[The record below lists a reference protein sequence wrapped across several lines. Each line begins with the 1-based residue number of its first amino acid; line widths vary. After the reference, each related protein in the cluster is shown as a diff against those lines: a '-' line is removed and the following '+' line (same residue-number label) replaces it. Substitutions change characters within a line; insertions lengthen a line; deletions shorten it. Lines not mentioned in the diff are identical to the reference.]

1 MLYSEFEEMRRKA
14 WSEKSNYM
22 FIDMTRNRIE
32 GKYRIFKENK
42 NTFSDFVSEIEA
54 F

>member
-1 MLYSEFEEMRRKA
+1 MLYSEFEELCRKT

-22 FIDMTRNRIE
+22 FTDMTRNRID

-42 NTFSDFVSEIEA
+42 NTFSDFVSKIEA